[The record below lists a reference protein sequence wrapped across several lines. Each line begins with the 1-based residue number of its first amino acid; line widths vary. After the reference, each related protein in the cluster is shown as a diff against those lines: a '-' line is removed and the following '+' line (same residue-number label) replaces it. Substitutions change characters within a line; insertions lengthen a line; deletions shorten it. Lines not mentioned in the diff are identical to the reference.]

1 MLRDAAASARLF
13 ETSGVLLADGL
24 PAARGRAQ
32 IAAVCTRLWRD
43 GQSYVADAGRVVT
56 ARDVA
61 LVLGKD
67 AVHVLRRGRD
77 GSWRSVITV
86 LARAT
91 GPPSPGA
98 GP

>member
-32 IAAVCTRLWRD
+32 IAAMCIRLWRD
-43 GQSYVADAGRVVT
+43 GQSYDADARRVVK

-61 LVLGKD
+61 LVLGKNS
-67 AVHVLRRGRD
+67 VHVLRRGRD

-86 LARAT
+86 LARVI
-91 GPPSPGA
+91 GSPSPGA